1 MSRVFKI
8 SVVLVFL
15 SLNFHQS
22 LADEFASVLEEC
34 KNSCERSYPL
44 HTYPKVSFFMHYS
57 LCYNNCSLLESL
69 VGNEGLSTEFLM
81 HPSFLRLVFKQAASF
96 VLIFVLFRKSLCMH
110 VNKGVDFRLSN
121 NFKLVEIQTIGTS
134 RKHA

>member
-15 SLNFHQS
+15 SLNFHHS

-44 HTYPKVSFFMHYS
+44 HTYPKVSFFMHCT
-57 LCYNNCSLLESL
+57 LCYNCSLLESL
-69 VGNEGLSTEFLM
+69 VGNEGLSTEFLI
-81 HPSFLRLVFKQAASF
+81 HPCFLRLVFNQATSF
-96 VLIFVLFRKSLCMH
+96 VLIFVLFRKSLYMH

-121 NFKLVEIQTIGTS
+121 NFKLVEIQTIGTL